1 MQIELNAHDLEE
13 LRQAISAYGEHMIHM
28 ERLMDDTRYLNSLS
42 WMEEFRRRLLGDK
55 EAAND

>member
-28 ERLMDDTRYLNSLS
+28 ARLMDDTRYLKSLS

-55 EAAND
+55 EATDD